1 MPKWVKGKSGNPK
14 GRLKALDTGLI
25 AKQIM
30 LKARAAGAEA
40 IEVLIKEMREAPR
53 SSERLTAAGMLL
65 DRGFGKAVTAP
76 DIAAIRQDLKRN
88 LTAIVMGSPEGMQRL
103 ADLRRRLAQLEEFDP
118 HRLIDAVAAPADD
131 GAVRSWAFSRT

>member
-88 LTAIVMGSPEGMQRL
+88 LTAIVMGSPGGHAEACRL
-103 ADLRRRLAQLEEFDP
+103 TTKARPTGR
-118 HRLIDAVAAPADD
+118 V
-131 GAVRSWAFSRT
+131 

>member
-1 MPKWVKGKSGNPK
+1 MPKWVKGQSGNPK

-40 IEVLIKEMREAPR
+40 IEVLIKEMRAAPR

-131 GAVRSWAFSRT
+131 GAVR

>member
-1 MPKWVKGKSGNPK
+1 MPKWVKGQSGNPK

-131 GAVRSWAFSRT
+131 GAVR